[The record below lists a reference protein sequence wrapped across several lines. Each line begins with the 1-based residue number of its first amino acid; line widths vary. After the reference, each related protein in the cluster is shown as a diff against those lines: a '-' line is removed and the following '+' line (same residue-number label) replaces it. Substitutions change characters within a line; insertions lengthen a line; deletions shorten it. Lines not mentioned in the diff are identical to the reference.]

1 VKILLPPWLGI
12 LLTLAPLLA
21 FAQENIPDPCGGPS
35 ALLSI
40 SNRGGNADSP
50 CLVPFKEFVFES
62 GYQYETIAPG
72 SGRLQYYPTSALRFG
87 LPANSEFAVLLPTYN
102 QLSDPHIT
110 GFGATTLAIKHKL
123 GYNQKWLA
131 TAEAL
136 FTLPSGSLAYGSNN
150 LGVVVNGI
158 VNYTINDKFSWIA
171 MLGVS
176 RQSLPKLFGGQNYSS
191 VNPDLV
197 LSYSPTDTINLY
209 GEIYAQTKTA
219 PTQGRGVNVDCGI
232 LYLVKSN
239 LVLELEFQQRV
250 SGYLGGFNQL
260 ITTGFSLAFT

>member
-1 VKILLPPWLGI
+1 VKILLPLWLGI
-12 LLTLAPLLA
+12 LLTLLPFLT
-21 FAQENIPDPCGGPS
+21 FAQEKITDPCGGPS
-35 ALLSI
+35 SLLNI
-40 SNRGGNADSP
+40 SNRGGNADSA

-72 SGRLQYYPTSALRFG
+72 SGELQYYPTSALRFG

-110 GFGATTLAIKHKL
+110 GFGATTLAIKHEL

-150 LGVVVNGI
+150 LGVTVNGI
-158 VNYTINDKFSWIA
+158 VNYTINDKFSWLA

-176 RQSLPKLFGGQNYSS
+176 RQSLPKLFGGENYTS
-191 VNPDLV
+191 VNPDFV
-197 LSYSPTDTINLY
+197 FAYSPTDTINLY
-209 GEIYAQTKTA
+209 GEIYGQSKTA
-219 PTQGRGVNVDCGI
+219 PTQGSGVNVDCGI
-232 LYLVKSN
+232 LYLVKPN
-239 LVLELEFQQRV
+239 VVLDLGFQQRV

-260 ITTGFSLAFT
+260 ITAGITLAF